1 MVSRTKYKIKIR
13 ITTKVKIKS
22 RPINKMTFKQKRCK
36 TEEKII
42 INLKKKTKKT
52 LVYLSEFKTLRA
64 D

>member
-42 INLKKKTKKT
+42 INLKKKKNTSIS
-52 LVYLSEFKTLRA
+52 V
-64 D
+64 